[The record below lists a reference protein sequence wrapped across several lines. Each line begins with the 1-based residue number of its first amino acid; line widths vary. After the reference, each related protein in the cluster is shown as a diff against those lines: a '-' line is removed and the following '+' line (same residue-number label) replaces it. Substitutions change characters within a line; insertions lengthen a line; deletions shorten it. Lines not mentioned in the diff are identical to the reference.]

1 MDLDLKNK
9 TVLITGASKNLGQE
23 IALNF
28 ANEGSKLILISR
40 ERSNF
45 NNILK
50 KTNFKNKPHIINCD
64 LLQEN
69 QPTIIANKIL
79 SQFKKIDIIIHN
91 IGGGLGVIDYSSPI
105 EDWIKVWMF
114 NVGISI
120 QINNVIIPAMIKNK
134 WGRIVNISSISSRNG
149 GTTKKT
155 YGVAPPYAAAKAYL
169 NMYSK
174 ILAREVARYNIIVSA
189 VLPGPLFSKGKFWDK
204 LNKEDPKKVIS
215 FLENYHAIK
224 RFGKFNEITPF
235 VLLLSSK
242 HASYAAGTEI
252 NLDGGLI

>member
-1 MDLDLKNK
+1 MNLDLKNK

-28 ANEGSKLILISR
+28 ASQGSKLILISR

-50 KTNFKNKPHIINCD
+50 KINLKNKPYIISCD
-64 LLQEN
+64 LLKER
-69 QPTIIANKIL
+69 QPTVIAKKIL
-79 SQFKKIDIIIHN
+79 SQFKRIDIIIHN
-91 IGGGLGVIDYSSPI
+91 VGGGLGVTNYDSPI
-105 EDWIKVWMF
+105 NDWIKVWMF

-120 QINNVIIPAMIKNK
+120 EINNIIIPSMIKNK

-149 GTTKKT
+149 GTTERT

-189 VLPGPLFSKGKFWDK
+189 VLPGPLFSKEKFWDK

-215 FLENYHAIK
+215 YLESYHAIK

-252 NLDGGLI
+252 NLDGGLL